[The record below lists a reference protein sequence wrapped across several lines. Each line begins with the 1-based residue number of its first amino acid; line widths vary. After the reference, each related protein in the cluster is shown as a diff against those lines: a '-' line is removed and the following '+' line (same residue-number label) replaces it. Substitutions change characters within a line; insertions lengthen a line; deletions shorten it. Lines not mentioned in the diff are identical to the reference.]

1 MSWKALFLFLFIITT
16 VLVIIIIIIIIIITI
31 IIISII
37 IILLLL
43 SLLLLLLILLLLLLL
58 LLSCLACLTGVSAGF
73 YNLPGPRFSAPWIC
87 DPLPVTPYH
96 QRIPDCWYHHH
107 QLLPG
112 QPPCLLPPNSSL

>member
-1 MSWKALFLFLFIITT
+1 MSWKALLLFLFIITT
-16 VLVIIIIIIIIIITI
+16 VVVIIIIIIII

-43 SLLLLLLILLLLLLL
+43 SLLLLLILLLLLF
-58 LLSCLACLTGVSAGF
+58 LSCLACLTGVSAGF

-112 QPPCLLPPNSSL
+112 QPPCLLPPKSL